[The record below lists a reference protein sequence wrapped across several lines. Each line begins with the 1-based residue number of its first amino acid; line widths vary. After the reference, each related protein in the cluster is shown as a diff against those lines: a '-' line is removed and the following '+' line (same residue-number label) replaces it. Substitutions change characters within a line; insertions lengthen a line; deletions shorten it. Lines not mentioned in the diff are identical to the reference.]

1 MKASW
6 QARVGPIWGLSIWTA
21 VAAALV
27 LVGGVLAGCCSD
39 QATSPA
45 TAEPASTNPAPVEA
59 QENFRI
65 EQPVVRNASSD
76 TVWVS
81 FENGQTNYQLAPGE
95 EVASNVGPYSASNGK
110 TSFRVTRDGGA
121 VMLQGYWD
129 VTKTLELYSRD
140 PSGSLSW
147 ELNKGS
153 ADATET
159 PTEQGEV
166 GGREISA
173 QRLFANE
180 QVVVTLLGDNWK

>member
-1 MKASW
+1 MGK
-6 QARVGPIWGLSIWTA
+6 A
-21 VAAALV
+21 VAAALF
-27 LVGGVLAGCCSD
+27 LAGGVLAGCGGD
-39 QATSPA
+39 QATSQG
-45 TAEPASTNPAPVEA
+45 TAEPASITSAPAEA

-65 EQPVVRNASSD
+65 EQPVVVNGSSD

-95 EVASNVGPYSASNGK
+95 QVVSDVGPYSASGGK
-110 TSFRVTRDGGA
+110 TSFRITRDGGA

-140 PSGSLSW
+140 PSDSLSW
-147 ELNKGS
+147 ELNKGA
-153 ADATET
+153 ADAKET
-159 PTEQGEV
+159 AVEQGEV